1 MSNNDRPAHDE
12 WGVYDPEQAGFEAI
26 LRKLTPDTPKKKGP
40 AAPDQARPAAKPAPQ
55 APAAEEDNGIWMTP
69 ASVLKPGTK

>member
-26 LRKLTPDTPKKKGP
+26 LRKLTPDAPKKKAA
-40 AAPDQARPAAKPAPQ
+40 AAPDKPRPAAPAPQ

-69 ASVLKPGTK
+69 ASALKSGTK